1 MSEKKETADVVEE
14 TTEVSE
20 QSRRDFITKM
30 VTAAGAVAA
39 AGLVASTQNADASD
53 ETLKIDGV
61 KGDIHKSVTEVKWG
75 KLSNGFKLT
84 LSGMQVGQAL
94 QGAGVL
100 TRTANLQDAK
110 ITIEFS
116 A

>member
-1 MSEKKETADVVEE
+1 MAKRKEIVDVVEE

-20 QSRRDFITKM
+20 QSRRDFITRM

-39 AGLVASTQNADASD
+39 AGLVAGAQGADAAG
-53 ETLKIDGV
+53 EIKIDDV
-61 KGDIHKSVTEVKWG
+61 KGEIHKTEVKWG
-75 KLSNGFKLT
+75 KLVNGFRLT
-84 LSGMQVGQAL
+84 LSGKQVGAAL

-100 TRTANLQDAK
+100 THSANLENAK
-110 ITIEFS
+110 IVIEFS

>member
-1 MSEKKETADVVEE
+1 MAKRKESVDVVEE

-30 VTAAGAVAA
+30 VVAAGAVAA
-39 AGLVASTQNADASD
+39 AGLVAGPQSADAAGD
-53 ETLKIDGV
+53 IKIDDV
-61 KGDIHKSVTEVKWG
+61 KGEIHKDVTQIKWG
-75 KLSNGFKLT
+75 KIRNGFRLS
-84 LSGMQVGQAL
+84 LSGRQLGTAL

-100 TRTANLQDAK
+100 AQGANLENATL
-110 ITIEFS
+110 TIEFS